1 MVQYRAPSLAHYP
14 PEGGLDH
21 VLPSQ
26 YQAIIRRLRRGRGD
40 RTTQGAG

>member
-14 PEGGLDH
+14 PEGGVDH

-26 YQAIIRRLRRGRGD
+26 YQAIFR
-40 RTTQGAG
+40 